1 MAKYIFVT
9 GGVVSSVGKGIT
21 TACLGRLLKDR
32 GVKVTIQKIDPYL
45 NVDAGTMSPFQ
56 HGEVFVTMDGGE
68 TDLDLGHYER
78 FIDQE
83 LSRLSNVTS
92 GQIYQ
97 EVIRKERAGEYLGRT
112 VQVIPHLTDEIKR
125 RIHEIAEA
133 DKADVVIC
141 EIGGTVGDIEGQPY
155 LEAIRQMGQDLKR
168 DEKGFENAL
177 YIHVTLLPHVGA
189 SGETKTKPTQHS
201 VRELRSI
208 GIQPDVLVCR
218 SASPV
223 TDDMREKLSLFCDVP
238 REAIIEALD
247 TGNVYELPLTFEQQ
261 GLGDLV
267 ARQLG
272 VDGAPDHTEWERVV
286 QRLTHPAKRVTVA
299 MVGKYMALQDA
310 YISVVEA
317 IRHGGIAND
326 AQVEVRRVDSE
337 EIEREGAAKLLEGV
351 HGVVVPGGY
360 GDRGVE
366 GKIMAI
372 NYCREHKLPFLGLCL
387 GMQCAVIEFSRSLC
401 GWADAN
407 SAEFS
412 ADSEH
417 RVLDLMETQRGVRE
431 LGGTQR
437 LGRYEMRIMPGTKA
451 RRVYGRARVEERHR
465 HRYEVNNV
473 FRTDLEDRGLVIS
486 GVHSRTGADGKPVEL
501 VELVELPDH
510 PFFMASQFHPEFR
523 SRPNNA
529 HPLFRAFIEAS
540 LKHAE

>member
-32 GVKVTIQKIDPYL
+32 GAKVTIQKIDPYL

-56 HGEVFVTMDGGE
+56 HGEVFVTVDGGE

-83 LSRLSNVTS
+83 LTRLSNVTS

-97 EVIRKERAGEYLGRT
+97 EVIRRERAGEYLGRT

-125 RIHEIAEA
+125 RIREIADA
-133 DKADVVIC
+133 DRADVVIC

-168 DEKGFENAL
+168 DDKGFENTL

-223 TDDMREKLSLFCDVP
+223 TDDMREKLGLFCDVP
-238 REAIIEALD
+238 REGIIEALD
-247 TGNVYELPLTFEQQ
+247 TDIVYELPLILEQQ

-272 VDGAPDHTEWERVV
+272 IDGKPDHTEWERVV
-286 QRLTHPAKRVTVA
+286 QRLKHPARQVTVA

-337 EIEREGAAKLLEGV
+337 EIEKEGAAKLLEGV

-372 NYCREHKLPFLGLCL
+372 NHCRESKLPFLGLCL
-387 GMQCAVIEFSRSLC
+387 GMQCAVIEFSRTMC

-412 ADSEH
+412 SDTGH
-417 RVLDLMETQRGVRE
+417 PVLDLMETQRGVRD

-437 LGRYEMRIMPGTKA
+437 LGRYEMRVMPGTKA
-451 RRVYGRARVEERHR
+451 RKVYGRARVEERHR
-465 HRYEVNNV
+465 HRYEVNNA

-486 GVHSRTGADGKPVEL
+486 GVHSRMGADGKPVEL